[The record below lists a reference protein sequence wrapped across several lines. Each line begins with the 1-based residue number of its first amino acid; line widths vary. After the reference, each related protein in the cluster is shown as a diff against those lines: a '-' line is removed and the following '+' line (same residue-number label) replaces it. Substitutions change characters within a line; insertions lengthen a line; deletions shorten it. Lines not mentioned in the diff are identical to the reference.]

1 MNVRAGT
8 LLNNGKYAIEATLGQ
23 GYFGATYRATH
34 GQLWQPV
41 ILKSLGDSLLSH
53 PNRNEFARQ
62 FVEQAR
68 QLARCQHPNIPRVLD
83 LFEEQGQP
91 FLVLD
96 YISGS
101 SLKDLVDR
109 QGRRS
114 PQATLTYLQQ
124 LATAV
129 EVLHHQGLL
138 HRDLKPEHSLQVS
151 GSDRLVLIEVGLTRD
166 LTTGAGQTY
175 SGLLSPGYA
184 APEQYSGATSS
195 PATDVYS
202 LAATG
207 YYLLTG
213 QPPASAPLRD
223 RVPLSPLSDGSPLGD
238 ALEEAIVRGLD
249 LNPETRP
256 ATIRDWC
263 AWLPDATGIVTTNA
277 KRPQLAPA
285 SHLTPPSE
293 STEVRPIFQRPWVP
307 ALFATTSVVAAIGG
321 AAAMMNFRSAM
332 SSVPQSEPV
341 ERSQTRPRAADAPRL
356 RQGPHGLSRQESDD
370 PILEVDA
377 WTPIQPAPDAEYTDN
392 PWQEDRP
399 ARHNGSSWSNSS
411 SESVRGNQPETYTDT
426 YQDSNQTR
434 YNDYNNYDDDYN
446 DYNSNGYDDGYSD
459 EDSYADDDSL
469 LSDKTFTEERT
480 TDEPIWSE
488 PVPESLERPWGQE
501 NTREHESDAKLMP
514 PSREDSWNRDY
525 HKGLT
530 SPS

>member
-41 ILKSLGDSLLSH
+41 ILKGLGDTLLGH
-53 PNRNEFARQ
+53 PNCNEFARQ

-68 QLARCQHPNIPRVLD
+68 QLARCQHANLPRVLD

-96 YISGS
+96 YIPGT
-101 SLKDLVDR
+101 SLMDIVHS

-114 PQATLTYLQQ
+114 AQATLTYLQQ

-129 EVLHHQGLL
+129 EALHHQGLL
-138 HRDLKPEHSLQVS
+138 HRDIKPEHSLQVS

-184 APEQYSGATSS
+184 APEQYSGAAST

-207 YYLLTG
+207 YYLLSG

-256 ATIRDWC
+256 GTIRDWC
-263 AWLPDATGIVTTNA
+263 AWLPDATGAVTP
-277 KRPQLAPA
+277 K
-285 SHLTPPSE
+285 PSSRQPYQPVNSSPSPE
-293 STEVRPIFQRPWVP
+293 TTEVRPIFQRPWVP
-307 ALFATTSVVAAIGG
+307 ALFATTSVLAAIGG
-321 AAAMMNFRSAM
+321 AAAMMGFRRVM
-332 SSVPQSEPV
+332 SSVPLSEPAQHQDRHPRV
-341 ERSQTRPRAADAPRL
+341 ENSPRL
-356 RQGPHGLSRQESDD
+356 PQEGNGLSRQGSHE

-377 WTPIQPAPDAEYTDN
+377 WTPVQPNADAEYTGN
-392 PWQEDRP
+392 RWRENEPAQDRP
-399 ARHNGSSWSNSS
+399 SSWSAPRSD
-411 SESVRGNQPETYTDT
+411 SVGRERRDPYTETYRAPH
-426 YQDSNQTR
+426 QGS
-434 YNDYNNYDDDYN
+434 YNDNNDYDNYN
-446 DYNSNGYDDGYSD
+446 DGSLNEDPDAD
-459 EDSYADDDSL
+459 EDSL
-469 LSDKTFTEERT
+469 LSDKTFTEERA
-480 TDEPIWSE
+480 TDDPIWSE
-488 PVPESLERPWGQE
+488 PVPESLERPWRRE
-501 NTREHESDAKLMP
+501 NSWESESNTKLRT
-514 PSREDSWNRDY
+514 PSREDSWNDDY
-525 HKGLT
+525 DKELT

>member
-68 QLARCQHPNIPRVLD
+68 QLARCQHPNLPRVLD

-96 YISGS
+96 YIPGT
-101 SLKDLVDR
+101 SLSDLVQS
-109 QGRRS
+109 QGRLT
-114 PQATLTYLQQ
+114 PQVTLTYLQQ

-129 EVLHHQGLL
+129 EALHDQGLL
-138 HRDLKPEHSLQVS
+138 HRDLKPEHGLHVS

-184 APEQYSGATSS
+184 APEQYSGAASTD
-195 PATDVYS
+195 ATEVYA

-223 RVPLSPLSDGSPLGD
+223 RVPLSPLSDGSLLGD
-238 ALEEAIVRGLD
+238 ALEEAIFRGLA
-249 LNPETRP
+249 LNPQTRP
-256 ATIRDWC
+256 GTIRDWC
-263 AWLPDATGIVTTNA
+263 AWLPDATGA
-277 KRPQLAPA
+277 
-285 SHLTPPSE
+285 LTPKPSSRQPYQPVKSTPSPE
-293 STEVRPIFQRPWVP
+293 TTEVRPIFQRPWVP

-321 AAAMMNFRSAM
+321 AAAMMSFRSAM
-332 SSVPQSEPV
+332 NPGPQLEPV
-341 ERSQTRPRAADAPRL
+341 QYQETRPRTDEHPRL
-356 RQGPHGLSRQESDD
+356 RQSPNAPSRQESDE

-377 WTPIQPAPDAEYTDN
+377 WTHRQPNSDAEYTGN
-392 PWQEDRP
+392 RWQEEGSPQDS
-399 ARHNGSSWSNSS
+399 ASSWSAPS
-411 SESVRGNQPETYTDT
+411 SESVRGDRRDPYTET
-426 YQDSNQTR
+426 YQDPNPGS
-434 YNDYNNYDDDYN
+434 YNDNDNDNDNDNYN
-446 DYNSNGYDDGYSD
+446 DGYNDGYPN
-459 EDSYADDDSL
+459 EDPYADEDSL
-469 LSDKTFTEERT
+469 LSDKTFTEERA
-480 TDEPIWSE
+480 TDDPIWSE
-488 PVPESLERPWGQE
+488 QVPESLERPWGQE
-501 NTREHESDAKLMP
+501 NSWERESDAKLLG

-525 HKGLT
+525 DKGLT